1 MKPEVLSAELASSIS
16 DLEKILALQKLYLKG
31 VTSAEE
37 EKDQGFLTVEHN
49 LDLLKKMHDANP
61 SIIVKDNGV
70 LAGYA
75 LTMPSSCRN
84 LVPVLFP
91 MFESLDDITYRGKP
105 VSTHDYYVM
114 GQICVAKEYRG
125 KGIFDLLYQGH
136 KKFYEDKYDLL
147 VTEVSFRNMRSYRAH
162 ERVGF
167 STIHEYQDETDHW
180 ALMVWDWRA

>member
-1 MKPEVLSAELASSIS
+1 MESVVLKAETVSSDS

-31 VTSAEE
+31 ANSAEE

-49 LDLLKKMHDANP
+49 LDLLKKMHEADP

-75 LTMPSSCRN
+75 LTMPPSCRE

-91 MFESLDDITYRGKP
+91 MFESLDNIIHRGKP

-114 GQICVAKEYRG
+114 GQVCVAKAYRG
-125 KGIFDLLYQGH
+125 QGIFDLLYQGH
-136 KKFYEDKYDLL
+136 KKFYQDKYDLL
-147 VTEVSFRNMRSYRAH
+147 VTE
-162 ERVGF
+162 
-167 STIHEYQDETDHW
+167 
-180 ALMVWDWRA
+180 